1 MQRKTLMSL
10 VAGIVG
16 LAVVAT
22 ALGVY
27 AQPGPPAAGGPGG
40 PAGGRNFGQ
49 MMGMMRMAS
58 GTAIAVNDGAVYV
71 VYMGTLFRFNADTLE
86 EEAQVQLR
94 PQGMPGMGM
103 GQPGGAPAAAPGQ

>member
-1 MQRKTLMSL
+1 MLL

-27 AQPGPPAAGGPGG
+27 AQPGPPAGGAPGG
-40 PAGGRNFGQ
+40 AGGGRNFGQ
-49 MMGMMRMAS
+49 MMGMMRMAG
-58 GTAIAVNDGAVYV
+58 GTAIAVSDGAVYV

-94 PQGMPGMGM
+94 PQWMQGM
-103 GQPGGAPAAAPGQ
+103 GQPGGLGGAPGAPPAQ